1 MTNDGKDF
9 GKMIGE
15 KLSQAVKDAKA
26 KTEKSLEESMADVPE
41 DLNILPMPDS
51 QEIHKDWIEW
61 TWIVQPKSMK
71 IRVNGVLYTH
81 NTDFKKAGEYIV
93 DIDLGDP
100 DQDVKKK
107 ESNFTAD
114 VAKDIGKAVL
124 SASNWINV
132 WKQHFGELFVK
143 MNTEMGGQISVTEAP
158 E

>member
-1 MTNDGKDF
+1 MKGQKMTNDGKDF
-9 GKMIGE
+9 GKAIGQ
-15 KLSQAVKDAKA
+15 KLAQAVKDAQ
-26 KTEKSLEESMADVPE
+26 EKVSSQSQQE

-61 TWIVQPKSMK
+61 TWIVNPPSMGIK
-71 IRVNGVLYTH
+71 INGVLYTH
-81 NTDFKKAGEYIV
+81 DVDFKSAGQYIV
-93 DIDLGDP
+93 DIDLGNEDS
-100 DQDVKKK
+100 KKK
-107 ESNFTAD
+107 SVNIFTAD

>member
-61 TWIVQPKSMK
+61 TWIVGPKSMN

-81 NTDFKKAGEYIV
+81 DVDFKSAGQYIV
-93 DIDLGDP
+93 DIDFGYDH
-100 DQDVKKK
+100 DTKFA
-107 ESNFTAD
+107 NIFTAD

-143 MNTEMGGQISVTEAP
+143 MNTEMGDQISVTEAP